1 MSTLQQGGVITPGHL
16 AAWATNGVLQDAG
29 TATEPL
35 ANSLGLY
42 GNGGTPFGITNSAY
56 AWPFTSSVLTTLGMG
71 VSQTG
76 AYTSVYGTQ
85 SLSYQIIVDGIVT
98 ATFGSTGV
106 NIPTLSLS
114 ALTVGTINNVA
125 ILAPSTTST
134 LALANNS
141 TLATAGAN
149 YQLTLTAI
157 GNSNV
162 TFPLSG
168 TLATTAGTVT
178 NAGAYP
184 ISLSSSGTAALTVPT
199 SGTLATVGATVA
211 SFSGGSTGLTPAT
224 ATTGAVT
231 LAGTLAVASG
241 GTGLTAT
248 PTNGQLLIGNGTGFT
263 LRTLT
268 AGANIS
274 IANTTG
280 TITISAVTGGG
291 TLPVGNGGT
300 GATTLTGYV
309 YGNGTSAVTASATIP
324 STAITG
330 LDTMSTQAASNVAIT
345 GGTIALTTQLA
356 VASGGTGATSLA
368 ANNVLLGN
376 GTSAVQV
383 VAPGSSGNVLLSNGT
398 TWASTS
404 LSSQFPSNLG
414 SPGSVTLPGGVIMK
428 WGQGNTSSN
437 PATVAFA
444 TAFPTACDNITL
456 TIASGST
463 PTVQNSLIVGSSIST
478 TGFLVYC
485 APGANLGFFWFAIGH

>member
-56 AWPFTSSVLTTLGMG
+56 AWPFTSSVLTTLGIG
-71 VSQTG
+71 VSQTA

-85 SLSYQIIVDGIVT
+85 GLAYQIIVDGIVT
-98 ATFGSTGV
+98 ATFGTTGV
-106 NIPTLSLS
+106 SIPTLSLG
-114 ALTVGTINNVA
+114 ALTVTTINNVS
-125 ILAPSTTST
+125 ILAPSTTAT

-141 TLATAGAN
+141 TLALAGAN
-149 YQLTLTAI
+149 YSLTLTAT

-168 TLATTAGTVT
+168 TLATTTGTVA
-178 NAGAYP
+178 NAGSFP
-184 ISLSSSGTAALTVPT
+184 ISLSSSATAALTVPT

-211 SFSGGSTGLTPAT
+211 SFSGGSTGLTPST
-224 ATTGAVT
+224 ATTGTIT

-241 GTGLTAT
+241 GTGLSST

-345 GGTIALTTQLA
+345 GGTIALTSPLG
-356 VASGGTGATSLA
+356 VASGGTGAVSLA

-398 TWASTS
+398 TWTSTSLASQFPTVFNAIGSTAWPTGLSMRWGNASTS
-404 LSSQFPSNLG
+404 SGVATVTFSSPFT
-414 SPGSVTLPGGVIMK
+414 SVCYGVWPVIA
-428 WGQGNTSSN
+428 GATSS
-437 PATVAFA
+437 
-444 TAFPTACDNITL
+444 
-456 TIASGST
+456 
-463 PTVQNSLIVGSSIST
+463 TVQNSLSVGASIST
-478 TGFLVYC
+478 TSCVIYS
-485 APGANLGFFWFAIGH
+485 APGTSIGFFYLAIGV